1 MNFLSFLS
9 GLTAPNDLWSILI
22 NWIKGGVGNLGWT
35 ILLVTVMV
43 KAITLPL
50 DFVSKLQQKKQTLI
64 QQKCSPEVKKLEKKF
79 GNDRQ
84 RLQVQTNAIYKRE
97 GLKMGTSCIVMLVN
111 MILTMVIFFTFFG
124 SLRDNSAYEAIQQ
137 YEKVEAAYSDTF
149 YAEMM
154 AEYENLETKEQIEV
168 WIGEYQ
174 NKDLYINAHAGTTE
188 EDWLAFVDANK
199 DKIQA
204 ITKKASDTA
213 VDTWHNVKADWLWV
227 KNIWVADGTISPFPS
242 YDELVKMAGNADKE
256 YKEYVQNNINKDN
269 YNQIAGLIQSNETK
283 NNGFYILA
291 VLAGVI
297 TYLSQFISERHN
309 KLKNKKAKLISD
321 QANPTGT
328 AMKVMRI
335 MLPVL
340 MITFVL
346 TSSASFGIYMLA
358 SNVSSIAFGE
368 LVSLIVNA
376 MTKKKQLEVEET
388 LAKEADRLIKKGK
401 LQG

>member
-9 GLTAPNDLWSILI
+9 GLAAPNDLWSILI

-84 RLQVQTNAIYKRE
+84 RLQVQTNAVYKRE

-124 SLRDNSAYEAIQQ
+124 SLRDNSAYEAVQQ

-154 AEYENLETKEQIEV
+154 AEYDNLETKEQIEA

-174 NKDLYINAHAGTTE
+174 NKDLYIAAHTGTTE

-204 ITKKASDTA
+204 ITKKASDAA

-328 AMKVMRI
+328 AMKVMKI

>member
-1 MNFLSFLS
+1 
-9 GLTAPNDLWSILI
+9 
-22 NWIKGGVGNLGWT
+22 
-35 ILLVTVMV
+35 
-43 KAITLPL
+43 
-50 DFVSKLQQKKQTLI
+50 
-64 QQKCSPEVKKLEKKF
+64 
-79 GNDRQ
+79 
-84 RLQVQTNAIYKRE
+84 
-97 GLKMGTSCIVMLVN
+97 MGTSCIVMLVN

-154 AEYENLETKEQIEV
+154 AEYDNLETKEQIEA
-168 WIGEYQ
+168 WIGQYQ
-174 NKDLYINAHAGTTE
+174 DKDLYIAAHTGTTE

-199 DKIQA
+199 DTIEA

-213 VDTWHNVKADWLWV
+213 IETWHNVKADWLWV

-242 YDELVKMAGNADKE
+242 YDELEKMAGSADKE

-269 YNQIAGLIQSNETK
+269 YNRIAGLIQSNETK
-283 NNGFYILA
+283 NNGFFILA

-368 LVSLIVNA
+368 LVSLVVNA
-376 MTKKKQLEVEET
+376 MTKKKQLEVEES
-388 LAKEADRLIKKGK
+388 LAKEADRIIKKGK

>member
-9 GLTAPNDLWSILI
+9 GLAAPNDLWSILI

-64 QQKCSPEVKKLEKKF
+64 QQKCAPETEKLKKKF

-84 RLQVQTNAIYKRE
+84 RLQVQTNAVYKRE

-137 YEKVEAAYSDTF
+137 YERVEESYSETF

-154 AEYENLETKEQIEV
+154 EAYPNIESVEQAEV
-168 WIGEYQ
+168 WIGQYQ
-174 NKDLYINAHAGTTE
+174 DKNLYIAAHEGTNE

-199 DKIQA
+199 NTIEA
-204 ITKKASDTA
+204 ITKTASDA
-213 VDTWHNVKADWLWV
+213 AIATWHEVKADWLWV
-227 KNIWVADGTISPFPS
+227 NNIWVADATISPFPS
-242 YDELVKMAGNADKE
+242 YDELLSMAKSGGKE
-256 YKEYVQNNINKDN
+256 YKTYVEENINKDN
-269 YNQIAGLIQSNETK
+269 YNSIAGLIQTNETK

-291 VLAGVI
+291 VMAGVI
-297 TYLSQFISERHN
+297 TYLSQLISERHN

-328 AMKVMRI
+328 AMKVMKF

-358 SNVSSIAFGE
+358 SNVSSIVFGE

-376 MTKKKQLEVEET
+376 MTKKKQLEVEEV
-388 LAKEADRLIKKGK
+388 LAKEADRLIRKGK

>member
-9 GLTAPNDLWSILI
+9 GLAAPNDLWSILI

-35 ILLVTVMV
+35 ILLVTLMV

-124 SLRDNSAYEAIQQ
+124 SLRDMSAYEAVNQ
-137 YEKVEAAYSDTF
+137 YESVESAYSDTF

-154 AEYENLETKEQIEV
+154 DKYSNIESAEQAEV
-168 WIGEYQ
+168 WIGQYQ
-174 NKDLYINAHAGTTE
+174 DKNKYIEAHTGATE

-199 DKIQA
+199 DTIKA
-204 ITKKASDTA
+204 ITEKSSKAAIDKWN
-213 VDTWHNVKADWLWV
+213 DVKADWLWV
-227 KNIWVADGTISPFPS
+227 KNIWVADGTVSPFPS
-242 YDELVKMAGNADKE
+242 YDELVKMAGNAGKE
-256 YKEYVQNNINKDN
+256 YKSYVEENINKDN

-283 NNGFYILA
+283 NNGFFILA
-291 VLAGVI
+291 ILAGVI
-297 TYLSQFISERHN
+297 TYLSQFISDRHN

-328 AMKVMRI
+328 AMKVMKI
-335 MLPVL
+335 MLPIL
-340 MITFVL
+340 MVTFVL

-358 SNVSSIAFGE
+358 SNVSSIALGE
-368 LVSLIVNA
+368 LVSLVVNA

-388 LAKEADRLIKKGK
+388 LAKEADRLIRKGK

>member
-9 GLTAPNDLWSILI
+9 GLAAPNDLWSILI

-35 ILLVTVMV
+35 ILLVTLMV

-124 SLRDNSAYEAIQQ
+124 SLRDMSAYEAVNQ
-137 YEKVEAAYSDTF
+137 YESVESAYSDTF

-154 AEYENLETKEQIEV
+154 DKYSNIESAEQAEV
-168 WIGEYQ
+168 WIGQYQ
-174 NKDLYINAHAGTTE
+174 YKDKYIEAHTGATE

-199 DKIQA
+199 DTIKA
-204 ITKKASDTA
+204 ITEKSSKAAIDK
-213 VDTWHNVKADWLWV
+213 WNYVKADWLWV
-227 KNIWVADGTISPFPS
+227 KNIWVADGTVSPFPS
-242 YDELVKMAGNADKE
+242 YDELVKMAGNAGKE
-256 YKEYVQNNINKDN
+256 YKSYVEENINKDN

-283 NNGFYILA
+283 NNGFFILA
-291 VLAGVI
+291 ILAGVI
-297 TYLSQFISERHN
+297 TYLSQFISDRHN

-328 AMKVMRI
+328 AMKVMKI
-335 MLPVL
+335 MLPIL
-340 MITFVL
+340 MVTFVL

-358 SNVSSIAFGE
+358 SNISSIALGE
-368 LVSLIVNA
+368 LVSLVVNA

-388 LAKEADRLIKKGK
+388 LAKEADRLIRKGK

>member
-9 GLTAPNDLWSILI
+9 GLAAPNDLWSILI

-35 ILLVTVMV
+35 ILLVTLMV

-124 SLRDNSAYEAIQQ
+124 SLRDMSAYEAVNQ
-137 YEKVEAAYSDTF
+137 YESVESAYSDTF

-154 AEYENLETKEQIEV
+154 DKYSNIESAEQAEV
-168 WIGEYQ
+168 WIGQYQ
-174 NKDLYINAHAGTTE
+174 DKDKYIEAHTGATE

-199 DKIQA
+199 DTIKA
-204 ITKKASDTA
+204 ITDKSSKAAIDKWN
-213 VDTWHNVKADWLWV
+213 DVKADWLWV
-227 KNIWVADGTISPFPS
+227 KNIWVADGTVSPFPS
-242 YDELVKMAGNADKE
+242 YDELVKMAGNAGKE
-256 YKEYVQNNINKDN
+256 YKSYVEENINKDN

-283 NNGFYILA
+283 NNGFFILA
-291 VLAGVI
+291 ILAGVI
-297 TYLSQFISERHN
+297 TYLSQFISDRHN

-328 AMKVMRI
+328 AMKVMKI
-335 MLPVL
+335 MLPIL
-340 MITFVL
+340 MVTFVL

-358 SNVSSIAFGE
+358 SNVSSIALGE
-368 LVSLIVNA
+368 LVSLVVNA

-388 LAKEADRLIKKGK
+388 LAKEADRLIRKGK

>member
-9 GLTAPNDLWSILI
+9 GLAAPNDLWSILI

-35 ILLVTVMV
+35 ILLVTLMV

-84 RLQVQTNAIYKRE
+84 RLQVQTNAVYKRE

-124 SLRDNSAYEAIQQ
+124 SLRDMSAYEAVNQ
-137 YEKVEAAYSDTF
+137 YESVESAYSDTF

-154 AEYENLETKEQIEV
+154 DKYSNIESAEQAEV
-168 WIGEYQ
+168 WIGQYQ
-174 NKDLYINAHAGTTE
+174 DKDKYIEAHTGATE

-199 DKIQA
+199 DTIKA
-204 ITKKASDTA
+204 ITDKSSKAAIDKWN
-213 VDTWHNVKADWLWV
+213 DVKADWLWV
-227 KNIWVADGTISPFPS
+227 KNIWVADGTVSPFPS
-242 YDELVKMAGNADKE
+242 YDELVKMAGNAGKE
-256 YKEYVQNNINKDN
+256 YKSYVEENINKDN

-283 NNGFYILA
+283 NNGFFILA
-291 VLAGVI
+291 ILAGVI
-297 TYLSQFISERHN
+297 TYLSQFISDRHN

-328 AMKVMRI
+328 AMKVMKI
-335 MLPVL
+335 MLPIL
-340 MITFVL
+340 MVTFVL

-358 SNVSSIAFGE
+358 SNISSIALGE
-368 LVSLIVNA
+368 LVSLVVNA

-388 LAKEADRLIKKGK
+388 LAKEADRLIRKGK

>member
-9 GLTAPNDLWSILI
+9 GLAAPNDLWSILI

-35 ILLVTVMV
+35 ILLVTIMV

-84 RLQVQTNAIYKRE
+84 RLQVQTNAVYKRE

-124 SLRDNSAYEAIQQ
+124 SLRDMSAYEAVNQ
-137 YEKVEAAYSDTF
+137 YERVESAYSDTF

-154 AEYENLETKEQIEV
+154 DKYSNIESAEQAEV
-168 WIGEYQ
+168 WIGQYQ
-174 NKDLYINAHAGTTE
+174 DKNKYIEAHTGATE

-199 DKIQA
+199 DTIKA
-204 ITKKASDTA
+204 ITEKSSKAAIDKWN
-213 VDTWHNVKADWLWV
+213 DVKADWIWV
-227 KNIWVADGTISPFPS
+227 KNIWVADATISPFPS
-242 YDELVKMAGNADKE
+242 YDELVKMAGSAGKE
-256 YKEYVQNNINKDN
+256 YKSYVEENINKDN

-291 VLAGVI
+291 ILAGVI
-297 TYLSQFISERHN
+297 TYLSQFVSDRHN

-328 AMKVMRI
+328 AMKVMKF

-340 MITFVL
+340 MVTFVL

-358 SNVSSIAFGE
+358 SNVSSIALGE

-388 LAKEADRLIKKGK
+388 LAKEADRLIRKGK

>member
-9 GLTAPNDLWSILI
+9 GLAAPNDLWSILI
-22 NWIKGGVGNLGWT
+22 NWIKGGIGNLGWT

-64 QQKCSPEVKKLEKKF
+64 QQKCAPETEKLKKKF

-84 RLQVQTNAIYKRE
+84 RLQVQTNAVYKRE

-137 YEKVEAAYSDTF
+137 YERVEASYSETF

-154 AEYENLETKEQIEV
+154 EAYPNIESVEQAEV
-168 WIGEYQ
+168 WIGQYQ
-174 NKDLYINAHAGTTE
+174 DKNLYIAAHTGTNE

-199 DKIQA
+199 NTIEA
-204 ITKKASDTA
+204 ITKTASDA
-213 VDTWHNVKADWLWV
+213 AIATWHEVKADWLWV
-227 KNIWVADGTISPFPS
+227 NNIWVADATISPFPS
-242 YDELVKMAGNADKE
+242 YDELLSMAKSGGKE
-256 YKEYVQNNINKDN
+256 YKTYVEENINKDN
-269 YNQIAGLIQSNETK
+269 YNSIAGLIQTNETK

-291 VLAGVI
+291 IMAGVI
-297 TYLSQFISERHN
+297 TYLSQLISERHN

-328 AMKVMRI
+328 AMKVMKF

-358 SNVSSIAFGE
+358 SNISSIVFGE

-376 MTKKKQLEVEET
+376 MTKKKQLEVEEA
-388 LAKEADRLIKKGK
+388 LEKEADRLIRKGK

>member
-9 GLTAPNDLWSILI
+9 GLAAPNDLWSILI

-35 ILLVTVMV
+35 ILLVTLMV

-84 RLQVQTNAIYKRE
+84 RLQVQTNAVYKRE

-124 SLRDNSAYEAIQQ
+124 SLRDMSAYEAVNQ
-137 YEKVEAAYSDTF
+137 YESVESAYSDTF

-154 AEYENLETKEQIEV
+154 DKYSNIESAEQAEV
-168 WIGEYQ
+168 WIGQYQ
-174 NKDLYINAHAGTTE
+174 DKDKYIEAHTGATE

-199 DKIQA
+199 DTIKA
-204 ITKKASDTA
+204 ITDKSSKAAIDKWN
-213 VDTWHNVKADWLWV
+213 DVKADWLWV
-227 KNIWVADGTISPFPS
+227 KNIWVADGTVSPFPS
-242 YDELVKMAGNADKE
+242 YDELVKMAGNAGKE
-256 YKEYVQNNINKDN
+256 YKSYVEENINKDN

-283 NNGFYILA
+283 NNGFFILA

-297 TYLSQFISERHN
+297 TYLSQFISDRHN

-328 AMKVMRI
+328 AMKVMKI
-335 MLPVL
+335 MLPIL
-340 MITFVL
+340 MVTFVL

-358 SNVSSIAFGE
+358 SNISSIALGE
-368 LVSLIVNA
+368 LVSLVVNA

-388 LAKEADRLIKKGK
+388 LAKEADRLIRKGK

>member
-9 GLTAPNDLWSILI
+9 GLAAPNDLWSILI

-35 ILLVTVMV
+35 ILLVTIMV

-84 RLQVQTNAIYKRE
+84 RLQVQTNAVYKRE

-124 SLRDNSAYEAIQQ
+124 SLRDMSAYEAVNQ
-137 YEKVEAAYSDTF
+137 YERVESAYSDTF

-154 AEYENLETKEQIEV
+154 DKYSNIESAEQAEV
-168 WIGEYQ
+168 WIGQYQ
-174 NKDLYINAHAGTTE
+174 DKNKYIEAHTGATE

-199 DKIQA
+199 DTIKA
-204 ITKKASDTA
+204 ITEKSSKAAIDKWN
-213 VDTWHNVKADWLWV
+213 DVKADWIWV
-227 KNIWVADGTISPFPS
+227 KNIWVADATISPFPS
-242 YDELVKMAGNADKE
+242 YDELVKMAGSAGKE
-256 YKEYVQNNINKDN
+256 YKSYVEENINKDN

-291 VLAGVI
+291 ILAGVI
-297 TYLSQFISERHN
+297 TYLSQFISDGHN

-328 AMKVMRI
+328 AMKVMKF

-340 MITFVL
+340 MVTFVL

-358 SNVSSIAFGE
+358 SNVSSIALGE

-388 LAKEADRLIKKGK
+388 LAKEADRLIRKGK